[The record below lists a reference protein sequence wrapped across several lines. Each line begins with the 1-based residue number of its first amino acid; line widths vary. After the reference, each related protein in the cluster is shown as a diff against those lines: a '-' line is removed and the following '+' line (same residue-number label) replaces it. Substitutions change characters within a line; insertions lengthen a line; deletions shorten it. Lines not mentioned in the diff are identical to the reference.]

1 MSFFCHKYLLINH
14 QFRFKHFLM
23 TDIRKTRI
31 ESIDLLK
38 GLVMIIMAL
47 DHVRD
52 YFHYSAFFFDPTD
65 PIKTTLPIYFT
76 RFITNFC
83 APAFSFLAG
92 LSAFMVGKRKSKNE
106 LSQFLIKRGLWLIFA
121 EIVILSFA
129 WQFDSN
135 FSLLGLQVIWVLG
148 ISMIFL
154 AGLIHLPLNYL
165 LVFSCVCIF
174 GHNLLDTVH
183 YDGSMLWSFIHE
195 QQFFPNIANRTI
207 VFAYPI
213 LPWFAVMSLGY
224 YFGSFYDSS
233 IEPQRRKKIFNIIGI
248 SAWILL
254 LILRFTNIYGNL
266 LPREDYGNFSQNL
279 ISFLNLTKYPPSLSF
294 LLLTLGATLLFL
306 ANTEKLKGRIVDF
319 FCVFGRVPFFYY
331 IIHVYLIH
339 LFALIAAQVTG
350 FGWKTMI
357 LKTPVW
363 FSPDL
368 KGYGF
373 SLPIVYLVWIGVI
386 VILYPICKK
395 FDRYKQGNKDKWW
408 LSYL

>member
-1 MSFFCHKYLLINH
+1 
-14 QFRFKHFLM
+14 M
-23 TDIRKTRI
+23 TDIRKSRI

-65 PIKTTLPIYFT
+65 PLKTTFPIYFT

-92 LSAFMVGKRKSKNE
+92 LSAFMVGKRKSKKE
-106 LSQFLIKRGLWLIFA
+106 LSQFLLKRGVWLVFV

-129 WQFDSN
+129 WLFDPNYSMIA
-135 FSLLGLQVIWVLG
+135 LQVIWVLG

-154 AGLIHLPLNYL
+154 AGLIHLPLNYI
-165 LVFSCVCIF
+165 LVFSCVFIF
-174 GHNLLDTVH
+174 GHNLLDSVH
-183 YDGSMLWSFIHE
+183 FEGSLLWSFIHE
-195 QQFFPNIANRTI
+195 QQIFPNIANRTLE
-207 VFAYPI
+207 FAYPI

-233 IEPQRRKKIFNIIGI
+233 FDQHKRKKIFNTIGI
-248 SAWILL
+248 CSWVLL
-254 LILRFTNIYGNL
+254 LILRFTNVYGNL
-266 LPREDYGNFSQNL
+266 LPWKDYGNISQNL
-279 ISFLNLTKYPPSLSF
+279 ISFLNFTKYPPSLTF

-306 ANTEKLKGRIVDF
+306 ANTENLKGRIVDF

-331 IIHVYLIH
+331 IIHIYLIH
-339 LFALIAAQVTG
+339 LLALVVAEVTG

-357 LKTPVW
+357 LKMPVW

-373 SLPIVYLVWIGVI
+373 SLPWVYLVWFGLIA
-386 VILYPICKK
+386 ILYPICKK
-395 FDRYKQGNKDKWW
+395 FDRYKQSNKDKWW

>member
-183 YDGSMLWSFIHE
+183 FDGSMLWSFIHE

-233 IEPQRRKKIFNIIGI
+233 IEPQRRKKIFNTIGI